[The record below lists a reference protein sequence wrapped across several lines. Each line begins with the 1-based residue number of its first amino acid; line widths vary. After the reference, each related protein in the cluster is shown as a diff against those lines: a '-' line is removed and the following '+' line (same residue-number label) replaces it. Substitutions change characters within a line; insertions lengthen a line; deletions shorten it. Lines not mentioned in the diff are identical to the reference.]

1 MKVSLH
7 EWHMSLFFAAFI
19 TQLAACG
26 GTTPGPDLGPVPPG
40 IIESVLPPIPS
51 VRGPI
56 RLSVEYPDSLQR
68 ITVSDSNFVF
78 GTVGTGDATL
88 IINGH
93 FVDVNPNGSFL
104 AFLPVP
110 KAEAGD
116 TASYLLLARRGDE
129 VDTLRHPFLLPE
141 IPFEGEPGTVWIDP
155 ASLDDLPI
163 RWAVPGEL
171 LEFTVRATPAAEVW
185 LDAGSERYSM
195 IETEVAGVY
204 RYAME
209 AEAFYRVACAPEDCT
224 WSAEADSLRLG
235 VRAISTDSTARGTIV
250 APLRILD
257 PSNLPAAVLRE
268 PDEPAGGADGLINA
282 RPALTGTYRWLLANG
297 TRVALDGRVGNRWR
311 IRLAP
316 ELEAWVLEDDL
327 ELLPAGSSQPRSKV
341 GDLRFEVLPD
351 RLVMRASFAVALPIS
366 VSEPDDHTLELTIFG
381 ATGVTNRIREGAGGR
396 LIDRVEWEQLPG
408 ERYRL
413 RIHFVE
419 RVWGYR
425 SSWSDLPT
433 GRAHL
438 QFEIRRPPAID
449 SVSPLRGRRIAI
461 DPGHPGAGAHG
472 PTGYYEGDANLAI
485 GRILARLVRE
495 AGGEPV
501 LIRDDT
507 LPMGLY
513 ERTQRA
519 IEERAEIFVSIHNN
533 ALPDGLRPVGRE
545 GTSAYYYHPH
555 SHALAVAVQQGMLSS
570 LRLRDLGV
578 FWGDLAVTRMS
589 WMPAILTE
597 GAFMMI
603 PSHEAALRT
612 NRFQER
618 YARGILNGIEEFLR
632 EAASDQR
639 SHP

>member
-1 MKVSLH
+1 
-7 EWHMSLFFAAFI
+7 
-19 TQLAACG
+19 
-26 GTTPGPDLGPVPPG
+26 
-40 IIESVLPPIPS
+40 
-51 VRGPI
+51 
-56 RLSVEYPDSLQR
+56 
-68 ITVSDSNFVF
+68 
-78 GTVGTGDATL
+78 
-88 IINGH
+88 
-93 FVDVNPNGSFL
+93 
-104 AFLPVP
+104 
-110 KAEAGD
+110 
-116 TASYLLLARRGDE
+116 
-129 VDTLRHPFLLPE
+129 
-141 IPFEGEPGTVWIDP
+141 
-155 ASLDDLPI
+155 
-163 RWAVPGEL
+163 
-171 LEFTVRATPAAEVW
+171 
-185 LDAGSERYSM
+185 
-195 IETEVAGVY
+195 
-204 RYAME
+204 
-209 AEAFYRVACAPEDCT
+209 
-224 WSAEADSLRLG
+224 
-235 VRAISTDSTARGTIV
+235 
-250 APLRILD
+250 
-257 PSNLPAAVLRE
+257 
-268 PDEPAGGADGLINA
+268 
-282 RPALTGTYRWLLANG
+282 
-297 TRVALDGRVGNRWR
+297 
-311 IRLAP
+311 
-316 ELEAWVLEDDL
+316 
-327 ELLPAGSSQPRSKV
+327 
-341 GDLRFEVLPD
+341 
-351 RLVMRASFAVALPIS
+351 MRASFAAALPIS
-366 VSEPDDHTLELTIFG
+366 VSEPDDHTLELTMFG

-425 SSWSDLPT
+425 SSWSVLPT

-449 SVSPLRGRRIAI
+449 SESPLRGRRIAI

-507 LPMGLY
+507 MPMGLY
-513 ERTQRA
+513 ERTQLA
-519 IEERAEIFVSIHNN
+519 IEARAEIFVSIHNN

-618 YARGILNGIEEFLR
+618 YAHGILNGIEEFLR
-632 EAASDQR
+632 KVASDQG
-639 SHP
+639 SKP